1 MRIHLLFTF
10 LTGMFLQENKLS
22 AQDTFSIL
30 AFDSITGE
38 VGGAG
43 ASCVDLTNILLTN
56 DFIIELF
63 PGEGAIATQAAYI
76 TANQVNACNR
86 FIAGDSPTQI
96 LGFMQSNDQTS
107 TPDVRQYGVVC
118 LNRGYPKCA
127 AFTGSNCMAYKNHL
141 VGKNYS
147 IQGNILL
154 GQQVLDS
161 MEARF
166 IRSSG
171 DLACKLMAAMQG
183 AKMVGADSR
192 CAGNG
197 SSSLFA
203 FLKVAQPTDPFG
215 QPSFLVS
222 LKTANGAGIEPID
235 SLQSL
240 FNAQKNC
247 LYNPLGL
254 HSFPDSEKFDFLLYP
269 HPVDGSVTINPGNK
283 TGILYIRT
291 FFGQV
296 VFEKPITGPVFL
308 DTNGWQKGIYLVEF
322 EGKTKKMCLIRP

>member
-1 MRIHLLFTF
+1 MRLRTIILATF
-10 LTGMFLQENKLS
+10 LSYGHASK

-30 AFDSITGE
+30 AFDSISGE
-38 VGGAG
+38 VGAAG
-43 ASCVDLTNILLTN
+43 ASCVDLTTISGYSN
-56 DFIIELF
+56 DFLAELF
-63 PGEGAIATQAAYI
+63 PNEGAIASQAAYLS
-76 TANQVNACNR
+76 ANQLAARNR
-86 FIAGDSPTQI
+86 FTAGDSPTQI
-96 LGFMQSNDQTS
+96 IAYMQANDAQSNSAT
-107 TPDVRQYGVVC
+107 RQYGVVRM
-118 LNRGYPKCA
+118 NMGYPKTA
-127 AFTGSNCMAYKNHL
+127 AFTGTNCMDYKNHV
-141 VGKNYS
+141 VGPNYA

-154 GQQVLDS
+154 GQMVLDS

-166 IRSSG
+166 KREKG

-203 FLKVAQPTDPFG
+203 FLKVAQPTDAFG

-240 FNAQKNC
+240 FSAQKTC
-247 LYNPLGL
+247 SYSSVGL
-254 HSFPDSEKFDFLLYP
+254 HSFPDPEKFDFLLYP
-269 HPVDGSVTINPGNK
+269 NPGEGSITINPGSK
-283 TGILYIRT
+283 TGKLYIRT
-291 FFGQV
+291 FLGQV
-296 VFEKPITGPVFL
+296 VFEKLITGPVFV

-322 EGKTKKMCLIRP
+322 EGKTKKMSLMRR